1 MQRVTFRS
9 MVPIMLLAS
18 MIILGGAEWDLTR
31 RTATDAINLWWTRL
45 VPIMFPGFVL
55 GQALGSLWP
64 RPRMA
69 AWMILAFFTFP
80 PVVAVSLVDL
90 TRQGRLS
97 PQALTPLLLYTN
109 LANPLLF
116 PHPRVGL
123 FIDAAA
129 LLTAILLVPR
139 PIRQDFRQPMPITP
153 RRWII
158 DAMNWT
164 SILGFA
170 TIAAWL
176 IQNWLGHGPGGWLVE
191 PMALHWKSGPTPFW
205 APWAIAFGGVAY
217 WIAIFWAIPPPHRR
231 QPILYHT
238 AQALLAGG
246 LVIMMQRIT
255 L

>member
-1 MQRVTFRS
+1 MQRTTFRS
-9 MVPIMLLAS
+9 MVPIMLLAL

-64 RPRMA
+64 SHRLQT
-69 AWMILAFFTFP
+69 WMILAFFTFP
-80 PVVAVSLVDL
+80 PVVALSLVDL
-90 TRQGRLS
+90 TRQGHLS
-97 PQALTPLLLYTN
+97 PQELTPLLLYTN

-116 PHPRVGL
+116 PQPRVGI
-123 FIDAAA
+123 FMDGAT
-129 LLTAILLVPR
+129 LLAAILIAPR
-139 PIRQDFRQPMPITP
+139 PIRRQLTQPVPIKP

-170 TIAAWL
+170 TIGAWL
-176 IQNWLGHGPGGWLVE
+176 IQNWLGGWPLGWLIE
-191 PMALHWKSGPTPFW
+191 PIAWHWKPGPTPLF
-205 APWAIAFGGVAY
+205 APWAMAFGGVAY
-217 WIAIFWAIPPPHRR
+217 WVAIFWAIPPPYRR

-238 AQALLAGG
+238 LQAILAGG
-246 LVIMMQRIT
+246 LVIMMQRLT
-255 L
+255 F